1 MHLAPKKDGTWR
13 PCGNYH
19 CLNDATVRD
28 SYPLPHIHHLMSKL
42 LGATIFRKMDLV
54 KGYHQIP
61 VHKNDV
67 KKMAI
72 ATPFGMFEF
81 LRMPFGL
88 KNAAQTFQSL
98 MDEVTQD
105 LPGVSV
111 YLDDVLVASRTVEDH
126 VHHLRGLCQALKRF
140 GLVVNQA
147 KCVFGVDQL
156 EFLGHKITRHGIAPL
171 PGLLVVQS
179 LGGWALLR
187 R

>member
-13 PCGNYH
+13 PCGDFRR
-19 CLNDATVRD
+19 LNDATVGD
-28 SYPLPHIHHLMSKL
+28 SYPLPHIHDLTSKI

-67 KKMAI
+67 KKTAI
-72 ATPFGMFEF
+72 ATQFGLFEF
-81 LRMPFGL
+81 LRMPFLL
-88 KNAAQTFQSL
+88 KNAAQTFQRL
-98 MDEVTQD
+98 MDEATQD
-105 LPGVSV
+105 LPVVSV

-126 VHHLRGLCQALKRF
+126 IHHLRGLCQALKRF

-171 PGLLVVQS
+171 QGLLVVQS